1 MNSYKQASSILS
13 GAATKEAEDFLKK
26 YPSNTSSSAPLK
38 EESKSK
44 YSSFGLGG
52 KKS

>member
-26 YPSNTSSSAPLK
+26 YPTNSSAPLK